1 MERFD
6 VIIGGGPGGYVA
18 AIRAAQL
25 GRKVA
30 LVEKERVGGTCLN
43 RGCIPTKALMHS
55 AEVLREIEN
64 AEELGIKVSGVQY
77 DFSKMHER
85 KAEVVEKL
93 VTGVEGLI
101 KANGI
106 EHYHGIGTIIEKNRV
121 HIDLAVNDTYEEEP
135 HFSES
140 ENGQLTI
147 EGDYIILATGS
158 RPALPPIPGLEL
170 EGVVT
175 SDDILIG
182 SGLKTDSLIII
193 GGGVIGTEI
202 ASVYNAL
209 GTEVTIIEAMD
220 RILPTLDKEI
230 SQNLNMIL
238 KKRGIGI
245 NTGAKV
251 ESVEKSG
258 GLLSVNF
265 EAKGEKKSISAKNVL
280 VAIGRRPN
288 TESLLADELTLDV
301 SGKILEEGLSKA
313 DAYNQSEGKVAAA
326 RGFIL
331 TDESGKT
338 GIDNIYAIG
347 DIVFGGIQLAHAASA
362 EAINAVES
370 IFEGGH
376 NSDNNHLDGLA
387 KALSFIPSGIYTDP
401 EIASVGIT
409 EAEAK
414 AKELPVRIGK
424 ALTGSNGKTLI
435 ESGDR
440 GYVKLIFSED
450 ATSLYEAGQLIGA
463 QIVSKR
469 ATDMIGGLATA
480 MNARVTIDALN
491 TVIWPHP
498 TFSEVIG
505 EAVEDALDGAIH
517 AMPKRKK

>member
-1 MERFD
+1 MERYD
-6 VIIGGGPGGYVA
+6 VIVIGGGPGGYVA

-25 GRKVA
+25 GKKVA
-30 LVEKERVGGTCLN
+30 LIEKERVGGTCLN

-55 AEVLREIEN
+55 AEVLREIKN
-64 AEELGIKVSGVQY
+64 AEELGISVSEVKC

-85 KAEVVEKL
+85 KTEVVDKL
-93 VTGVEGLI
+93 VTGVEALI

-106 EHYHGIGTIIEKNRV
+106 EYYQGIGKVIDKNQV
-121 HIDLAVNDTYEEEP
+121 HIDLAVKEGFEEES
-135 HFSES
+135 HYAES

-147 EGDYIILATGS
+147 SGDYIILATGS
-158 RPALPPIPGLEL
+158 RPALPPIPGLDL
-170 EGVVT
+170 AGVVT

-202 ASVYNAL
+202 ASVYNSL

-238 KKRGIGI
+238 KKRGIVI

-251 ESVEKSG
+251 ESVEKVG
-258 GLLSVNF
+258 GELSVNF
-265 EAKGEKKSISAKNVL
+265 ESKGEKKTASAKNVL

-288 TESLLADELTLDV
+288 TEEILAEELLADVTKSIV
-301 SGKILEEGLSKA
+301 EEGLAKEDALNSSK
-313 DAYNQSEGKVAAA
+313 DHVAVCKN
-326 RGFIL
+326 FVL
-331 TDESGKT
+331 TDENGKT
-338 GIDNIYAIG
+338 GVDSIYAIG

-362 EAINAVES
+362 EAINSVDS
-370 IFEGGH
+370 IFEEDGAKSSGSH
-376 NSDNNHLDGLA
+376 GLA
-387 KALSFIPSGIYTDP
+387 KALGFIPSGIYTDP
-401 EIASVGIT
+401 EVASVGIT

-414 AKELPVRIGK
+414 TKEISIRIGK

-440 GYVKLIFSED
+440 GYVKLIFSEE
-450 ATSLYEAGQLIGA
+450 ATPEYERGQLIGA

-480 MNARVTIDALN
+480 MSARVTIDTLS

-498 TFSEVIG
+498 TFSEVVG
-505 EAVEDALDGAIH
+505 EAIEDAMDGAIH